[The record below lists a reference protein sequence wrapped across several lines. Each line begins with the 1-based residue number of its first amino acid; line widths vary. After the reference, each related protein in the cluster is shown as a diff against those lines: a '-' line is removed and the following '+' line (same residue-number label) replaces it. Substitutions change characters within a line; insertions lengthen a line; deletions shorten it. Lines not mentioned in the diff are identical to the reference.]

1 MNEKEERRIRQEVV
15 REDRG
20 REATLLKKEE
30 GVVDVRRNII
40 LNANEL
46 NEDRKEVRMA
56 LAEGRH
62 AHKIEEEH
70 TVTRRFENKF

>member
-1 MNEKEERRIRQEVV
+1 M
-15 REDRG
+15 
-20 REATLLKKEE
+20 
-30 GVVDVRRNII
+30 DVRRNII